1 MAKLFER
8 PKQVNRVLLLE
19 TGLIRANAAQPRKQF
34 EEEGIQE
41 LAQSIREN
49 GLLQPIVVRR
59 DSAGGY
65 ELIAGERR
73 LRAFRLLGRA
83 QIPAIIEEADRQR
96 SAVLALIENTQ
107 RRDLNCFEQAEAM
120 LRLIEE
126 GRMSQQ
132 ELARRLGKAQS
143 TVANKLRILRFSPAL
158 RQTMLAAGLTER
170 HIRALLPLSEEQAG
184 RLAEEI
190 ARRGLTVK
198 ETEVLVEETLAPR
211 PKREAPRFF
220 IQDIRLLLNTIEK
233 AVGRVKEA
241 GLPIEASRSEEGE
254 ELVLTVRI
262 PKKAAYRTS
271 RHSA

>member
-1 MAKLFER
+1 M
-8 PKQVNRVLLLE
+8 NRRKS
-19 TGLIRANAAQPRKQF
+19 RA
-34 EEEGIQE
+34 GIQ
-41 LAQSIREN
+41 QF
-49 GLLQPIVVRR
+49 LQPVRGY
-59 DSAGGY
+59 AGF
-65 ELIAGERR
+65 
-73 LRAFRLLGRA
+73 AFF
-83 QIPAIIEEADRQR
+83 PADI
-96 SAVLALIENTQ
+96 
-107 RRDLNCFEQAEAM
+107 DLHQH
-120 LRLIEE
+120 I
-126 GRMSQQ
+126 S
-132 ELARRLGKAQS
+132 
-143 TVANKLRILRFSPAL
+143 RFSPAL

-198 ETEVLVEETLAPR
+198 ETEALVEETLAPR